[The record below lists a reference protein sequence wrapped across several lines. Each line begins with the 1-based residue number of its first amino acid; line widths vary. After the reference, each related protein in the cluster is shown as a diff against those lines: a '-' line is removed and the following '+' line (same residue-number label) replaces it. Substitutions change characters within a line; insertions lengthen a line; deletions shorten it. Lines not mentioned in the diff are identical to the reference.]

1 MTEKTSLYNGKIELN
16 FDETKHI
23 YSVNGDTV
31 YGVTSIVGVLD
42 KPALLYW
49 AVNQTIISLEGSLK
63 PGIVLDE
70 VQIKEVLDQA
80 KMAHRTKKDKS
91 ADIGTMIHEWLET
104 WIKARIAKEPLP
116 ELPVNVEMRKAIDSF
131 FQWAKD
137 NKVGLISA
145 ERKIYSDKYGYA
157 GTLDLEALVDGKRT
171 IIDFKTSNAIYD
183 EYFIQASAYLMAL
196 EEETQKPYDGG
207 VIILRLPKS
216 QTDNLEAK
224 KITREEANDFIDVFL
239 SCLRIYQWKMGLKR
253 QQILKNVSPKVETK
267 VEIKSKVGKTK
278 KPRKKTWKK
287 QTKQSKVVER
297 K

>member
-16 FDETKHI
+16 FDEGKHL
-23 YSVNGDTV
+23 YTVNGNTV

-49 AVNQTIISLEGSLK
+49 AVNQTILFLSGALK
-63 PGIVLDE
+63 PGIILDE

-80 KMAHRTKKDKS
+80 KMAHRVKKDKS
-91 ADIGTMIHEWLET
+91 ADLGTMIHEWLEKY
-104 WIKARIAKEPLP
+104 IKARIAKGVLP

-137 NKVGLISA
+137 NKVALISA

-157 GTLDLEALVDGKRT
+157 GTLDLEAIVNGKRT

-196 EEETQKPYDGG
+196 EEELNKPVNGG

-216 QTDNLEAK
+216 QTDNLEVK
-224 KITREEANDFIDVFL
+224 QITREEANDFIDVFL
-239 SCLRIYQWKMGLKR
+239 SCLRIYQWKMGIKR
-253 QQILKNVSPKVETK
+253 QQIIKSVSPAVETK
-267 VEIKSKVGKTK
+267 VEIKEKVVKTK
-278 KPRKKTWKK
+278 KPRKKHARKK
-287 QTKQSKVVER
+287 SV
-297 K
+297 